1 MPKRTTYGERWKILG
16 SLAEGGQAHTF
27 KVRNLADDSTNWVL
41 KRLKNDERAFR
52 FEREIRALDVLDS
65 PHIPK
70 TVDYS
75 IDEPSY
81 YVTEYLGNDLK
92 RYALSNSLG
101 ITHALHLFEQV
112 VSAARDA
119 HEISIVHRDIKPNN
133 VVIAPDGTTAYL
145 IDFGICQYSDGEL
158 TMLTTDEPFG
168 NAAFAAPEC
177 FLGREEEPGPPSDVY
192 SLGKLLYWMVS
203 GGRYINRE
211 RLSSAVFERIAANS
225 DLIRFYLM
233 RLIRGTVVEDPAG
246 RWTASRLL
254 EEVHATQRLVCRV
267 TQHESRGEIVL
278 TDGFGDEDS
287 FNPSS
292 TNSAR
297 TKDPNYPPNFKVVS
311 MGGPL
316 LDTDIGTA
324 FDVSIDQDVHLE
336 EITLAIVHRAG
347 DDKLDLRI
355 AADLNGKPD
364 SKNTLESFRVS
375 GNGSY
380 SPRIETIQSI
390 QHPVLRQGHRY
401 WILLSVPAPH
411 SEIALYVAPFDWMPG
426 TRFFAERH
434 NSGEWE
440 VREAPGGQG
449 YAVRVTG
456 RPM

>member
-1 MPKRTTYGERWKILG
+1 
-16 SLAEGGQAHTF
+16 
-27 KVRNLADDSTNWVL
+27 
-41 KRLKNDERAFR
+41 
-52 FEREIRALDVLDS
+52 
-65 PHIPK
+65 
-70 TVDYS
+70 
-75 IDEPSY
+75 
-81 YVTEYLGNDLK
+81 
-92 RYALSNSLG
+92 
-101 ITHALHLFEQV
+101 
-112 VSAARDA
+112 
-119 HEISIVHRDIKPNN
+119 
-133 VVIAPDGTTAYL
+133 
-145 IDFGICQYSDGEL
+145 
-158 TMLTTDEPFG
+158 
-168 NAAFAAPEC
+168 
-177 FLGREEEPGPPSDVY
+177 
-192 SLGKLLYWMVS
+192 
-203 GGRYINRE
+203 
-211 RLSSAVFERIAANS
+211 VFERIAANH

-233 RLIRGTVVEDPAG
+233 RLMRGTVVEDPAG

-297 TKDPNYPPNFKVVS
+297 TKDPNYPPNFQVIS

-324 FDVSIDQDVHLE
+324 FDVSIGQDVHLE

-347 DDKLDLRI
+347 EDTLDLRI
-355 AADLNGKPD
+355 AADLNGKPN

-380 SPRIETIQSI
+380 SPRIETIQSR

-411 SEIALYVAPFDWMPG
+411 GEIALYVAPFDWMPG